1 MTYTEIVMS
10 LREGKHIGWRTP
22 FYAVRSSM
30 IREGLKASL
39 ENAGIYTEHF
49 NGSIQHVEP
58 FEGIDPDFFLSETD
72 EELSSTII
80 HAPRMDDCLYLE
92 YDFFREEWVGGL
104 YNTGEGYI
112 DGGFGGTF
120 ATVAEAYLAFAD
132 FLSEREY

>member
-1 MTYTEIVMS
+1 MTYTEIVMA

-30 IREGLKASL
+30 IKAGLKSSL

-49 NGSIQHVEP
+49 NGSIQPVEP

-80 HAPRMDDCLYLE
+80 HAPRMDACLYLE
-92 YDFFREEWVGGL
+92 YDFFRDEWVGGL
-104 YNTGEGYI
+104 YNTDEGYV

-120 ATVAEAYLAFAD
+120 ATVAESHLAFAD